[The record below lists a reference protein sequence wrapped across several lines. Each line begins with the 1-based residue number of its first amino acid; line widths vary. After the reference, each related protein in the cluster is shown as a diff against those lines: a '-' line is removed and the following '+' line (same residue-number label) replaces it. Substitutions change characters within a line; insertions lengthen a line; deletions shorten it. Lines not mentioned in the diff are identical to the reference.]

1 VLKEV
6 SGPMVSDDESRMNRK
21 KFLAVMRRP
30 AFFMLINFFLV
41 NTLFA
46 FVPWGLGD
54 IAYHIGRISIIF
66 YAGLLVVRKNLGGIR
81 QAAAAGVLMYFVD
94 HVALKGGV
102 FLLNHLFHP
111 GGSGLAAFGSVIA
124 SFIMFIPLAML
135 IGAAGGW
142 YARSAMTRSSA
153 GPQ

>member
-1 VLKEV
+1 
-6 SGPMVSDDESRMNRK
+6 MVSDDESRANRK

-54 IAYHIGRISIIF
+54 IAYHIGRTSIIF
-66 YAGLLVVRKNLGGIR
+66 YSGLLVVRKNLGGVR
-81 QAAAAGVLMYFVD
+81 HAAAAGVLMYFID

-111 GGSGLAAFGSVIA
+111 GGVGLAAFGTVIA
-124 SFIMFIPLAML
+124 SFIVFIPVAML
-135 IGAAGGW
+135 LGAAGGW
-142 YARSAMTRSSA
+142 YARSTTSRSFA
-153 GPQ
+153 DPE

>member
-1 VLKEV
+1 
-6 SGPMVSDDESRMNRK
+6 MVSDDESRMNRK
-21 KFLAVMRRP
+21 KFLGVLRRP

-54 IAYHIGRISIIF
+54 IVYHVGRISIIF
-66 YAGLLVVRKNLGGIR
+66 YSGMLVVKQNLGSVR
-81 QAAAAGVLMYFVD
+81 HAAAAGVLMYFID

-111 GGSGLAAFGSVIA
+111 GGPGLAAFGSVIV

-142 YARSAMTRSSA
+142 YVRSTTSQSSA
-153 GPQ
+153 GPR